1 MKTSIN
7 RRQFLFNG
15 GACGV
20 AIVGVQ
26 AMFGSAVLAAELEP
40 LELSNPTA
48 MALGYVVDAE
58 SVDKEKFKRYE
69 SGQTCANCQLY
80 LGAPDG
86 ESGGCPLFAGKSVRA
101 RGWCISWI
109 QKAA

>member
-7 RRQFLFNG
+7 RRQFLVKG

-20 AIVGVQ
+20 ALAGLQ
-26 AMFGSAVLAAELEP
+26 AMLGSAALAADLEP
-40 LELSNPTA
+40 LEASNPTA
-48 MALGYVVDAE
+48 MALGYVADAGNVE
-58 SVDKEKFKRYE
+58 KEKFKRYE

-80 LGAPDG
+80 LGAPD
-86 ESGGCPLFAGKSVRA
+86 SDAGGCPLFAGKSVTA
-101 RGWCISWI
+101 RGWCNAWI